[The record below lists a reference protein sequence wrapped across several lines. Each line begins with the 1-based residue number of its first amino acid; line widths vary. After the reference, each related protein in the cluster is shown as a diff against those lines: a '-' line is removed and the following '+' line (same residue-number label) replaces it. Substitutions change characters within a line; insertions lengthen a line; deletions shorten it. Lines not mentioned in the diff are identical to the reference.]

1 MTTRGIMMRGSVE
14 ISRAAK
20 NMGWQMMMGES
31 DELLW
36 DQTLFISP
44 PVNVPWDL
52 LDVGFGFLD
61 AWECAAPVWRYDTLV
76 SDIAKG
82 EDVKRTRALLHDL
95 RVPLYA
101 HELLF
106 VRDCENSRTLL
117 STWRSETAA
126 VPGGD
131 AHIAFLRALYIVK
144 PYFLALPRSW
154 LSDIKERQ
162 RRDGRS
168 PSVRAAGAEALVRV
182 EVAPGRFVRCRQGD
196 EEKVRAEFVNRGLN
210 RRERRERNAR

>member
-1 MTTRGIMMRGSVE
+1 MKGIVCRGAIEIPRPARG
-14 ISRAAK
+14 A
-20 NMGWQMMMGES
+20 GWQVIMSDS
-31 DELLW
+31 DEIPW
-36 DQTLFISP
+36 PQTLFISP

-52 LDVGFGFLD
+52 LDTGFDFLNS
-61 AWECAAPVWRYDTLV
+61 WECAAPVWRYDTLV

-196 EEKVRAEFVNRGLN
+196 EEKVKAEFANRGMN
-210 RRERRERNAR
+210 RRQRRERSARRK